1 MIVLRT
7 IQEEVIVW
15 QLHIRPRILSIGLVV
30 SILKISVNVL
40 INLRNCFNYESSN
53 RKTYRLGLG
62 KESSSPNPESENE
75 KSTH

>member
-1 MIVLRT
+1 MIVLGT

-30 SILKISVNVL
+30 GMQKILVNV
-40 INLRNCFNYESSN
+40 IIDLRNCFNHESSN

-75 KSTH
+75 KSSY